1 MNENFHIGVLELL
14 LRHSR
19 DHLAILILMFAILAQ
34 VIANGKI
41 EADLPKIVEQLM
53 EDAEDELLRHE
64 ELAGAGNSSSNLKFI
79 QSVDGFPPVG
89 SFPVPSDGNVGSVEV
104 EILGDEFPSKAP
116 HRVRAKIQPKN
127 KDTFVFHIED
137 FQMPTTAD
145 SSVAVVTGME
155 EFSVSARPL
164 GVEEF
169 LQSVGKSL
177 EVRNSARTFRRQDE
191 AICGD

>member
-1 MNENFHIGVLELL
+1 MIFLL
-14 LRHSR
+14 FS
-19 DHLAILILMFAILAQ
+19 ISTQ

-89 SFPVPSDGNVGSVEV
+89 SFPMPSDGNVESVEV

-116 HRVRAKIQPKN
+116 HRVRAKLERRN
-127 KDTFVFHIED
+127 KDKFVFHIED

-145 SSVAVVTGME
+145 SSVAVVTGVE
-155 EFSVSARPL
+155 EFSVDARPL

-169 LQSVGKSL
+169 LQNVGKSL
-177 EVRNSARTFRRQDE
+177 EVRNSARTFPREDE
-191 AICGD
+191 ANCGD